1 MAIPKYGQTHLVRCQ
16 CGTRL
21 NIERVESDHYQNLT
35 ILYVD
40 DHICVD
46 RDGFRAT
53 QLADAEAR
61 AAAAELEL
69 KHYKDFMKMMKG
81 VA

>member
-1 MAIPKYGQTHLVRCQ
+1 MAVAKYGQTHLVRCL

-21 NIERVESDHYQNLT
+21 NIERVESDYYHNLT